1 MKDLKIIIADD
12 NKGISEQYKNYI
24 EKNSNFKITDIA
36 VSSKQEMEMIEK
48 YSPDVII
55 TDYIRNNEDISGID
69 IILDCEKNNINTKF
83 IIITGY
89 GYSDI
94 FLKCNRRMPSNVA
107 GFISKPLANWDSLIK
122 ALENAS

>member
-69 IILDCEKNNINTKF
+69 IILDCEKNNINTIFACLSIKF
-83 IIITGY
+83 LYRSNIHITSY
-89 GYSDI
+89 CHNYI
-94 FLKCNRRMPSNVA
+94 K
-107 GFISKPLANWDSLIK
+107 IPL
-122 ALENAS
+122 